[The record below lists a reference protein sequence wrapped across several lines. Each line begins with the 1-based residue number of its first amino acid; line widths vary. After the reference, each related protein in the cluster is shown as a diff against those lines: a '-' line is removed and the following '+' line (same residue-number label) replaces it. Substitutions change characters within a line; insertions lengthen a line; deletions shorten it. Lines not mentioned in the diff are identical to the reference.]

1 MLQWYLRAW
10 DEKVAYYKAGLEAA
24 YKDSKEK
31 RAGHWEIKVYIHKI
45 ELQLKASEE
54 KIIRL
59 KVMMEQE
66 GF

>member
-31 RAGHWEIKVYIHKI
+31 RAGHWEIKVYIHKN
-45 ELQLKASEE
+45 ELQL
-54 KIIRL
+54 
-59 KVMMEQE
+59 
-66 GF
+66 